1 MSCRIDA
8 STASQVCHDR
18 VFYDAIWSHCVH
30 SWSQLSHKR
39 ATSLTLAIREWVR
52 LDGIWGMYS
61 KIATW
66 KKHDEPS
73 KSSNPTIKSRVP
85 MGTPSWTKKNGVTPQ
100 LQIVRKAGEV
110 HRPTWVWN
118 NIARVVLLF
127 AWHQEIYVHF
137 GCGLKMLKVFI

>member
-1 MSCRIDA
+1 
-8 STASQVCHDR
+8 
-18 VFYDAIWSHCVH
+18 
-30 SWSQLSHKR
+30 
-39 ATSLTLAIREWVR
+39 
-52 LDGIWGMYS
+52 MYS

-137 GCGLKMLKVFI
+137 GCGLRCLKCSFKKGKHYDEPIDCGILFRQTRMLSCVCVPSQEPKICRANIRT